1 MSTGTNEDGI
11 GFETRPSGECDVP
24 YETPNVV
31 LWIVGIGAIAVLIMA

>member
-24 YETPNVV
+24 EEKPNLV
-31 LWIVGIGAIAVLIMA
+31 LWIVGIGAIAALIMA

>member
-24 YETPNVV
+24 EEKPNVV
-31 LWIVGIGAIAVLIMA
+31 LWIVGIGAIAALIMA